1 MFASI
6 SSKFIKG
13 LGIFYG
19 IDDKVVY
26 HKLRYIFNGIDDKIV
41 HQKLRMSMDFL
52 MEVGRS
58 NLIFWYEY
66 YNKKSF
72 SSFLFPQIF
81 VFLFSLEPNNNRKVV
96 RIQNLDGISTLYYL

>member
-52 MEVGRS
+52 MEVG
-58 NLIFWYEY
+58 
-66 YNKKSF
+66 
-72 SSFLFPQIF
+72 
-81 VFLFSLEPNNNRKVV
+81 
-96 RIQNLDGISTLYYL
+96 

>member
-1 MFASI
+1 MILSAMLASI

-26 HKLRYIFNGIDDKIV
+26 HKLRYIFNGIGDKIAR
-41 HQKLRMSMDFL
+41 QKLRMSMDFL

-66 YNKKSF
+66 YMKEEVVDGNINKK
-72 SSFLFPQIF
+72 QI
-81 VFLFSLEPNNNRKVV
+81 SHE
-96 RIQNLDGISTLYYL
+96 